1 MELVYVGVGSN
12 VGDRNA
18 NLEKAR
24 ELLSQDSR
32 IRFERISPVYETE
45 PVGMS
50 GDQFLNAVFEIRT
63 SVKPQAFIEILKSV
77 EQAMGRAD
85 KGKNLPRNIDLDLLF
100 FGSLMLE
107 EPGLV
112 IPHPRLHERFFV
124 LKPMSDLAP
133 FYYHPKLGKTVLE
146 MLSDVENAV

>member
-77 EQAMGRAD
+77 EQAMGRTD
-85 KGKNLPRNIDLDLLF
+85 KGKKF
-100 FGSLMLE
+100 TAQ
-107 EPGLV
+107 
-112 IPHPRLHERFFV
+112 H
-124 LKPMSDLAP
+124 
-133 FYYHPKLGKTVLE
+133 
-146 MLSDVENAV
+146 